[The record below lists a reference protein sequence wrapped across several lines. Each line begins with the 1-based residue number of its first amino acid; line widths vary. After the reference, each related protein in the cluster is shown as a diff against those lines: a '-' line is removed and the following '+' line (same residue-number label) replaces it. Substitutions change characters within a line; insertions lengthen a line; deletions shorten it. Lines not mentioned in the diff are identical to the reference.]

1 MILQKPAFLLWQ
13 LWRSFKDLWV
23 SRKADGTITIEQMD
37 GKICNFKFQNGD
49 IQFGTG
55 SFAEI
60 DPEIKDQ
67 ITARYEELI
76 GSL

>member
-13 LWRSFKDLWV
+13 LWRAL
-23 SRKADGTITIEQMD
+23 
-37 GKICNFKFQNGD
+37 KISGFPVKPMGQLPLNKWMVKFVTSNSKMEN